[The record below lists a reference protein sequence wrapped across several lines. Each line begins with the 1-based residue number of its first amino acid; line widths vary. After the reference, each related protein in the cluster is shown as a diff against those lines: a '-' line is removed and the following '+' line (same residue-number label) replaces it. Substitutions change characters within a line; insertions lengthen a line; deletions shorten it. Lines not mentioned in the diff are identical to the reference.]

1 MGGSFGSQ
9 SPTKMCAVCAW
20 NTLGTRVCTSS
31 RRPPDYTDKGVGRCR
46 RREGE
51 LVKANALGVAAM
63 HYLLYFIKVVKRLK
77 SRARCDVRVIQ

>member
-1 MGGSFGSQ
+1 M
-9 SPTKMCAVCAW
+9 
-20 NTLGTRVCTSS
+20 CTSS

-63 HYLLYFIKVVKRLK
+63 HYLLYFIKLVKRLK
-77 SRARCDVRVIQ
+77 SRAL